1 LNPNFVH
8 NRELISIQASN
19 LENYTN
25 VSVTEAIKLIEN
37 TTTLFILDVRTEEEY
52 NAGHINDSVLIPYN
66 QIESRQDELP
76 QNKSRPILVYC
87 RLGGRSVTASITLI
101 TLNYTCVYNMLGG
114 YTAWIEAIT
123 SLTTKPITTEPST
136 TPDSTTAEGSKPTT
150 STTNTSTI
158 SRPTESLSTKTST
171 ETSEPTSETST
182 SNLTTGWTVLLFLP
196 LLASGVILRRARKKL
211 L

>member
-1 LNPNFVH
+1 MNPNFVH
-8 NRELISIQASN
+8 NREAISIQARS

-25 VSVTEAIKLIEN
+25 ISVTEAIQLIES

-66 QIESRQDELP
+66 LLELRQDELP

-87 RLGGRSVTASITLI
+87 RLGGRSVTASNTLI
-101 TLNYTCVYNMLGG
+101 SLNYTCVYNMLGG

-123 SLTTKPITTEPST
+123 SITTE
-136 TPDSTTAEGSKPTT
+136 
-150 STTNTSTI
+150 TSTI
-158 SRPTESLSTKTST
+158 PESTTTEDYKPPTNTTSISEFSGTTGSSLTKTSS
-171 ETSEPTSETST
+171 ETSEPNNVTST
-182 SNLTTGWTVLLFLP
+182 SNLTTGWTILLFLP
-196 LLASGVILRRARKKL
+196 LIAFGVVLRRAHNKL